1 MKPER
6 YLVGVLLLMG
16 VCNVLAMLYVS
27 QLPNSDFVHNVPA
40 PPIPVKYRKLSPF
53 GRACNRIITLATG
66 LERAKRDNFVL
77 QLYRHEWQP
86 IFVKMDMELFN
97 KTFQG
102 RFEFL
107 TEKQTIRDRNDKSWL
122 VSAPEYWCGLRVGLD
137 AIKTGFR
144 PKLEFQQAA
153 KAKVDKIKSKH
164 SKLVSIHLR
173 HYDGLCGNLLPT
185 GCESSSGYEFLPK
198 PFGCNQTL
206 TEEYWDWVNG
216 DWGNHNNEANTAVYL
231 STDRQVKS
239 IDDSYLLRSEQEL
252 RGMGISKVYQ
262 PNTDDLRKGKVKNEY
277 AQTSEMFEDMWI
289 SVLSDRHVGMP
300 LSSCDKIVAEWRS
313 VDKSHPTAN
322 EMHPK
327 QCYGKYFDPTLPIT
341 KHKFCHHT
349 QAVGLDSE
357 KLFGDGTEPCAVCET
372 ILAMYV
378 ALSKCAEN
386 GDMDLHLY
394 GKFAELVRNNFDPA
408 SAGARG
414 IYIDYFPTSSEA
426 MLFDRRHEYDSG
438 KFRASGVK
446 AQSQLGC
453 AWGQRLNRVMLP
465 NAQVQRGAQTTASL
479 GNLGPCYR
487 DGNVCT
493 GSSKP
498 TTLKMSPP
506 SKIPASE
513 VIKELW
519 RQTTTS
525 VIQADTHSPCSQLVA
540 LWRRELGLS
549 PHTMQPEACFQ
560 GYFAREGEP
569 GFVSSLQ
576 PNGYWS
582 CS

>member
-1 MKPER
+1 MKAER
-6 YLVGVLLLMG
+6 YLVGALVLMG

-27 QLPNSDFVHNVPA
+27 QLPSLDATHNVPTR
-40 PPIPVKYRKLSPF
+40 PQQQQQQQYRKLSPF

-66 LERAKRDNFVL
+66 LERAKRENFVL

-97 KTFQG
+97 RTFQG

-107 TEKQTIRDRNDKSWL
+107 TDKQTTRDRNDKSWL

-153 KAKVDKIKSKH
+153 KAKVDRIKSKH
-164 SKLVSIHLR
+164 AKLVSVHLR

-216 DWGNHNNEANTAVYL
+216 DWDGAREANTAVYL
-231 STDRQVKS
+231 STDRQVKA
-239 IDDSYLLRSEQEL
+239 IDDSYVLRSEQEL
-252 RGMGISKVYQ
+252 RDMGIAKVYQ
-262 PNTDDLRKGKVKNEY
+262 PDADDLRKGKVRNEY

-313 VDKSHPTAN
+313 VHQSHPTAS
-322 EMHPK
+322 EVHPK
-327 QCYGKYFDPTLPIT
+327 QCYGKYFAPAPTE
-341 KHKFCHHT
+341 HKFCHHT
-349 QAVGLDSE
+349 QAVGLDSA
-357 KLFGDGTEPCAVCET
+357 KLFGDGSEPCAVCET
-372 ILAMYV
+372 ILAMYA

-386 GDMDLHLY
+386 GGMDLHLY
-394 GKFAELVRNNFDPA
+394 GKFAELVRDNFDPA
-408 SAGARG
+408 NGV
-414 IYIDYFPTSSEA
+414 YVDYFPTSSEA
-426 MLFDRRHEYDSG
+426 MLFERRHEYDSG

-453 AWGQRLNRVMLP
+453 AWGHRLNRVTLP
-465 NAQVQRGAQTTASL
+465 NRQVQQEAEATAAL

-487 DGNVCT
+487 DGSVCA
-493 GSSKP
+493 GSSSKP
-498 TTLKMSPP
+498 ATPRMSP
-506 SKIPASE
+506 SSNVPARE
-513 VIKELW
+513 VVKELW
-519 RQTTTS
+519 RQATAS
-525 VIQADTHSPCSQLVA
+525 AVQADSHSPCSQLVA

-560 GYFAREGEP
+560 GYFAREPEP
-569 GFVSSLQ
+569 ALVSSLQ
-576 PNGYWS
+576 PNGHWT
-582 CS
+582 CP